1 MNKVYFLLVEGINVA
16 CYHLHF
22 ITADRN
28 AGGHLFGCQMQNVK
42 VEIDYIPEFYMAL
55 PNGNE
60 FYNVDLAGGN
70 QTGVVKVEKE

>member
-1 MNKVYFLLVEGINVA
+1 MKKGYSLLVEGINGA

-22 ITADRN
+22 ITANMN

-60 FYNVDLAGGN
+60 FYNADLAGAN
-70 QTGVVKVEKE
+70 QTGVEKVEKE